1 MKYLIINADDFGL
14 HKDINAGIIKGFR
27 DGCITS
33 TSLMCSA
40 PAFEDAVALAKA
52 NPALGIGLH
61 LTLVGCVKPLL
72 PMGRVSSL
80 VDDTGFFPSDYIEFI
95 KKFVSFGIKT
105 SEIKDELSAQI
116 ERGLAT
122 GLKITHVDSH
132 QHLHVLPVMA
142 DIVADLCIEYG
153 IKYVRVPAES
163 ISWTGGY
170 EANLSRKI
178 GRFGLTLCSEIAK
191 LKLNRAGLKSP
202 EHFYGML
209 AGGNLDA
216 VLVRKI
222 IENLPDGVSEIMTH
236 PGLNSRVLRELYPWG
251 YHWEEELSAFLSD
264 ENINEIRTRGISLIN
279 FGGLDYEK

>member
-27 DGCITS
+27 EGCITS

-61 LTLVGCVKPLL
+61 LTLVGGVQPLL
-72 PMGRVSSL
+72 PLEKVPSL
-80 VDDTGFFPSDYIEFI
+80 VDGKGFFLSDYIQFI
-95 KKFVSFGIKT
+95 KKFISLGISK

-132 QHLHVLPVMA
+132 QHLHVLPGITE
-142 DIVADLCIEYG
+142 IVADLCVEYG
-153 IKYVRVPAES
+153 IEYVRISAEA

-170 EANLSRKI
+170 EANLGRKV
-178 GRFGLTLCSEIAK
+178 GRFGLTLCSEMAKWK
-191 LKLNRAGLKSP
+191 LKRAGLKSP

-209 AGGNLDA
+209 AGGNLNA
-216 VLVRKI
+216 ALVRKI
-222 IENLPDGVSEIMTH
+222 IEDLPDGVSEIMTH

-251 YHWEEELSAFLSD
+251 YHWEEELAAFLSD
-264 ENINEIRTRGISLIN
+264 ENKNEITARGISLIN
-279 FGGLDYEK
+279 FGGLDYAK